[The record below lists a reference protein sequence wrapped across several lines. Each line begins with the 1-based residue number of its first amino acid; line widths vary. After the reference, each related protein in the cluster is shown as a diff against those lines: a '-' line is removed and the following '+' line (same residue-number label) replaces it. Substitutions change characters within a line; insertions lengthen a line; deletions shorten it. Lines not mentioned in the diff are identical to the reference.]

1 MTADEKRRTMRA
13 LRQSLSPY
21 EQQDAAQKAA
31 QRLSKQAFFRR
42 AKRVAFY
49 MANDGEIDPQALLKV
64 HGNYTKH
71 WFLPRIQNARETPMR
86 FGHYT
91 GQSAL
96 VANRYGILEPNG
108 DAKDDQ
114 KAASMDVILL
124 PLVAFD
130 RQGNRLGMGGGYY
143 DKTLHSVPK
152 HASSGPLL
160 IGLAHAIQELGS
172 IYAQSWDMRLDMII
186 TDRELICAK
195 QK

>member
-1 MTADEKRRTMRA
+1 MTADEKRRKMRA

-42 AKRVAFY
+42 AKCVAFY

-130 RQGNRLGMGGGYY
+130 RQGNRLGMGGGFY
-143 DKTLHSVPK
+143 DRTLAK
-152 HASSGPLL
+152 LRESSDVTAIGYGYQNQLLERFPVGPED
-160 IGLAHAIQELGS
+160 QF
-172 IYAQSWDMRLDMII
+172 LDGFVSEAGFQ
-186 TDRELICAK
+186 RFERRR
-195 QK
+195 